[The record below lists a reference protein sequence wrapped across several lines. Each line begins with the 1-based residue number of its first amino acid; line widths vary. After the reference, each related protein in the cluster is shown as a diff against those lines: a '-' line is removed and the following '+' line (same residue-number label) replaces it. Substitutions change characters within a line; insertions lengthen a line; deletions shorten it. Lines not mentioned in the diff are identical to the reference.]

1 MRNVAVLTLA
11 GLREALRDRLLY
23 SLLGLGAIILG
34 VLALMAPL
42 TLGGREKTFHDAAL
56 AWIHVSAMLTMLV
69 MGAWNLHRERER
81 GIWLGVLTRPIS
93 RQEYLLGRL
102 TGLLGAL
109 ALMIGAATV
118 IYLAIGWIMHVPLL
132 PGLGTALLYV
142 FLEMSLLAGFVL
154 LFSTFTGLA
163 MTLFLA
169 LAVFAAGH
177 LSADLLR
184 FAALTDSGFLR
195 ALALVAHWL
204 LPHLELYRVRTGL
217 VGGSVPGPDALLA
230 ALGYTLLYFTALVG
244 AAAAIFARREIR

>member
-11 GLREALRDRLLY
+11 GLREALRDRLLH

-34 VLALMAPL
+34 ALALMAPL

-56 AWIHVSAMLTMLV
+56 AWIHISALLTMLV

-81 GIWLGVLTRPIS
+81 GIWLGILTRPIS

-102 TGLLGAL
+102 SGLLGAL
-109 ALMIGAATV
+109 ALVIIAATA
-118 IYLAIGWIMHVPLL
+118 IYLVIGWAMRVPLL
-132 PGLGTALLYV
+132 PGLPTALLYV

-154 LFSTFTGLA
+154 LFSTFTGLV

-195 ALALVAHWL
+195 ALALAAHWL
-204 LPHLELYRVRTGL
+204 LPHLELYRVRNSL
-217 VGGSVPGPDALLA
+217 VGGSPPPPDALLA

-244 AAAAIFARREIR
+244 AAAAVFARREIR

>member
-1 MRNVAVLTLA
+1 MRNVVVLTLA
-11 GLREALRDRLLY
+11 SLREALRDRLLY
-23 SLLGLGAIILG
+23 SLLGLGAVVLG

-56 AWIHVSAMLTMLV
+56 AWIHASALLTMLV
-69 MGAWNLHRERER
+69 LGAWTLHRERER
-81 GIWLGVLTRPIS
+81 GIWLSVLARPIS

-102 TGLLGAL
+102 AGLLGTL
-109 ALMIGAATV
+109 GLVIGAATL
-118 IYLAIGWIMHVPLL
+118 IYLAIGWATRVPLL

-142 FLEMSLLAGFVL
+142 FLEMSLLAGIVL
-154 LFSTFTGLA
+154 LFSTFTGLV

-184 FAALTDSGFLR
+184 FAALTESGFLR
-195 ALALVAHWL
+195 ALALAAHWL
-204 LPHLELYRVRTGL
+204 LPHLELYRVRTSL
-217 VGGSVPGPDALLA
+217 VGGDLPAPGALLG
-230 ALGYTLLYFTALVG
+230 ALGYTLLYFLALVG

>member
-23 SLLGLGAIILG
+23 SLLGLGAILLC
-34 VLALMAPL
+34 VLALVAPL
-42 TLGGREKTFHDAAL
+42 TLGARDKTFHDAAL
-56 AWIHVSAMLTMLV
+56 AWIHVSAMLATLV

-81 GIWLGVLTRPIS
+81 GIWLGVLTRPVS

-102 TGLLGAL
+102 SGLLGVL
-109 ALMIGAATV
+109 GLVIGAAAL
-118 IYLAIGWIMHVPLL
+118 IYLGIGWATGVAAL
-132 PGLGTALLYV
+132 PGLAAGLLYV
-142 FLEMSLLAGFVL
+142 FLEMSLLAGLVL
-154 LFSTFTGLA
+154 LFSTFTGFA

-184 FAALTDSGFLR
+184 FASLTDGGLLS
-195 ALALVAHWL
+195 ALALAAHWL
-204 LPHLELYRVRTGL
+204 LPHLELYRVRNSL
-217 VGGSVPGPDALLA
+217 VGGSPPAPDALLA
-230 ALGYTLLYFTALVG
+230 ALGYTLLYFTALIG